1 MTKKKLKFNTRVI
14 HEGQTPEEP
23 FGSVSL
29 PIYQTSTF
37 KQNEFGEYIFDYS
50 RADNPTRRNLEKNI
64 ASLEEGIGS
73 IAFAS
78 GMAAISSICQLFQ
91 AGDEFIFTNNVYGGT
106 YRLMEN
112 IMQKFSVKSHWVDTS
127 YIDSI
132 ENKISADTKMVFI
145 ETPTNPMMTISD
157 IEKISSLCRKN
168 NILLVVDNTFMSPY
182 FQRPIKLGADIVIH
196 SSTKYIGGHS
206 DIIGG
211 LVVVKD
217 NEEILENLRFI
228 QMSVGAIPGPFDCWL
243 TQRSIKT
250 LSIRMEKHNNN
261 AIELAK
267 ILNNSNK
274 VEKVFYPGLDSHPQ
288 YDLAKKQHIS
298 QNGQTGFGGMIS
310 IDLGN
315 LQKAKKFVKNLN
327 IFILAE
333 SLGGVESLACHP
345 ATMTHASMPEELR
358 IQVGITEGLIR
369 LSIGIEDINDLKD
382 DINNA
387 LKAL

>member
-1 MTKKKLKFNTRVI
+1 LTKKKLKFNTRVI

-23 FGSVSL
+23 FGAVSL

-50 RADNPTRRNLEKNI
+50 RADNPTRKNLEKNI
-64 ASLEEGIGS
+64 ASLEGGIGS
-73 IAFAS
+73 IAFSS
-78 GMAAISSICQLFQ
+78 GMAAISSICQLFK

-112 IMQKFSVKSHWVDTS
+112 IMNKFSLKANWVDTS
-127 YIDSI
+127 CIDNIKNSI
-132 ENKISADTKMVFI
+132 SENTKMIFI

-157 IEKISSLCRKN
+157 IKQISLLCSEK

-182 FQRPIKLGADIVIH
+182 FQRPIQLGADIVIH
-196 SSTKYIGGHS
+196 STTKYIGGHS

-211 LVVVKD
+211 AVIVKD
-217 NEEILENLRFI
+217 DQKILDDLKFI

-250 LSIRMEKHNNN
+250 LSVRMEKHNKN
-261 AIELAK
+261 ASVLAK
-267 ILNNSNK
+267 ILNDSNK
-274 VEKVFYPGLDSHPQ
+274 VEKVFYPGLDTHPQ
-288 YDLAKKQHIS
+288 HDLAKKQHSI
-298 QNGQTGFGGMIS
+298 QNGEHGYGGMIS
-310 IDLGN
+310 IELGS
-315 LQKAKKFVKNLN
+315 LDKAKRFVKGLN
-327 IFILAE
+327 IFTLAE
-333 SLGGVESLACHP
+333 SLGGVESLVCHP

-358 IQVGITEGLIR
+358 AQVGITDGLIR
-369 LSIGIEDINDLKD
+369 LSVGIEDIDDLKD
-382 DINNA
+382 DISKA